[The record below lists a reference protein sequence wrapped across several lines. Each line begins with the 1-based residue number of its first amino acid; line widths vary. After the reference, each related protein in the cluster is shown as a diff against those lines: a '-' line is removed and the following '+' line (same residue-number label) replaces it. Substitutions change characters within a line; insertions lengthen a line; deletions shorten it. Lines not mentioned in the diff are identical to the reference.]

1 MLQKKIWT
9 IIIICKKYQ
18 RLFVFYILGGIHRVR
33 RAERPFFQVQD
44 SILRCARVFQVILY
58 WGAPAWFACTARP
71 LSLKGFGRKVLGL
84 SFQQIPSIDRDVCW
98 GDGLAINIFLKQRLH
113 EALRWW
119 EILVRN
125 FVFKQLVITVKYSAF
140 NKSSLQ
146 KRGDDP
152 WCLG

>member
-1 MLQKKIWT
+1 MKIS
-9 IIIICKKYQ
+9 CKKCCTEPYG
-18 RLFVFYILGGIHRVR
+18 RSWYSISWVASIGC
-33 RAERPFFQVQD
+33 AELKSVFFQVQD
-44 SILRCARVFQVILY
+44 SILRCAKVFQVILY

-113 EALRWW
+113 QALWWW